1 MSRIAVIGAGVT
13 GVTTAYELARRNHE
27 VCIFDAREGAAM
39 ETSFA
44 NGGQISAS
52 NAEVWNTWPTIRNA
66 LGTLLRKDAPL
77 RISPHPDGHKI
88 SWFAGFFRAGLNHR
102 RNTLELAN
110 MAIQSRAA
118 LRDIARRED
127 IRFDMN
133 DCGLLHV
140 YRTPQQFDIA
150 CRANQLLNRAGLER
164 HAVSADDINR
174 IEPALAGDY
183 AAGLFT
189 PDDFA
194 GDIHAFTRGLADIC
208 RSRGVTFHLGH
219 SVTGLEVDNGK
230 IRIRHNPVETPEET
244 RLDEFERI
252 VICAGVGSRRLAQ
265 LAGDRVNV
273 YPVKGYSLTVDI
285 TPDQPPSA
293 APTVCLLDEEAK
305 IVTSRLGNRLRIA
318 GLAEFSG
325 EDKSIDPQR
334 AAILSRWC
342 REHFPRLDQSNI
354 EYWAGLRPMMP
365 RMVPKIGRG
374 RLQNVF
380 YNTGHGH
387 LGWTLSA
394 GSAAR
399 IADIID
405 AAR

>member
-27 VCIFDAREGAAM
+27 VCVFDAREGAAM

-52 NAEVWNTWPTIRNA
+52 NAEVWNTWPMIRA
-66 LGTLLRKDAPL
+66 AIGTLLHDDAPL
-77 RISPHPDGHKI
+77 RINPRPDRHKI

-102 RNTLELAN
+102 RNTLELAE
-110 MAIQSRAA
+110 MAIKSRAA
-118 LRDIARRED
+118 LRDIARREN

-133 DCGLLHV
+133 ECGLLHV
-140 YRTPQQFDIA
+140 YRTPEQFDIA
-150 CRANQLLNRAGLER
+150 CRANELLNRAGLER
-164 HAVSADDINR
+164 YAVSAAEIKR

-208 RSRGVTFHLGH
+208 LSRGVMFHLGH
-219 SVTGLEVDNGK
+219 RVMDIHADAGK
-230 IRIRHNPVETPEET
+230 IRIRHAPVALP
-244 RLDEFERI
+244 DEARWSDFERI

-273 YPVKGYSLTVDI
+273 YPVKGYSLTI
-285 TPDQPPSA
+285 GIGPDQPPSA

-318 GLAEFSG
+318 GLAEFNG
-325 EDKSIDPQR
+325 ADKSIDPHR
-334 AAILSRWC
+334 AAILSHWC
-342 REHFPRLDQSNI
+342 RDHFPRLDQSNI
-354 EYWAGLRPMMP
+354 EYWTGLRPMLP
-365 RMVPKIGRG
+365 RMVPRIGRG
-374 RLQNVF
+374 KLPTVF

-399 IADIID
+399 IADVID
-405 AAR
+405 AAT